1 MHLGEEVTEVITN
14 KHHHLFF
21 SRGLGWRMH
30 LGVEVTE
37 VSTNKH
43 HHLSLGPNA
52 QRRPAQPLDSALS
65 RGYAGISQ
73 SDCPAAAGVP
83 VGWRDGALFSR
94 PHDSSRLF
102 H

>member
-1 MHLGEEVTEVITN
+1 
-14 KHHHLFF
+14 
-21 SRGLGWRMH
+21 MH

-94 PHDSSRLF
+94 SHDSSRLF